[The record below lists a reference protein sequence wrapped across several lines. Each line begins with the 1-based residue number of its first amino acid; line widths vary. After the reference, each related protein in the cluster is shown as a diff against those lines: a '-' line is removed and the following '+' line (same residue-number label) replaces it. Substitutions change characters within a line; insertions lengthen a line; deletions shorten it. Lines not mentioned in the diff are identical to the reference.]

1 MTFLAPVLVAVL
13 LASPPPLAAAAR
25 EAGQE
30 VSAAVFSAP
39 SALGSV
45 AVQGKRGAGASW
57 KTWGILLAVAGGALL
72 WMAYGGSGGGTG
84 CPEPAIPEF
93 ETTTGNT
100 IVPVGAGQRDC
111 LTYLRR

>member
-1 MTFLAPVLVAVL
+1 MSVISLVLSAL
-13 LASPPPLAAAAR
+13 LASPPAPLVTAAW

-30 VSAAVFSAP
+30 VSGAVFSAR
-39 SALGSV
+39 SV
-45 AVQGKRGAGASW
+45 PAPVQGISRGGTSW
-57 KTWGILLAVAGGALL
+57 KTWAVLLAVAGGAVL
-72 WMAYGGSGGGTG
+72 WMAYGGSSGGTG
-84 CPEPAIPEF
+84 CPEPPIPEF